1 MFEKLQEVKR
11 ENQILNDSNCQPA
24 IQDSVKL
31 SFKNEDKLNRKTRKL
46 TTQKPSLKGW
56 PKGSEGKWTLKE
68 RWTLMKN
75 SDMQIITVCQETY
88 CKPQKMIEELRSFK
102 IR

>member
-1 MFEKLQEVKR
+1 MLEKLQEVKR

-46 TTQKPSLKGW
+46 TTQKPSLKG
-56 PKGSEGKWTLKE
+56 
-68 RWTLMKN
+68 
-75 SDMQIITVCQETY
+75 
-88 CKPQKMIEELRSFK
+88 
-102 IR
+102 